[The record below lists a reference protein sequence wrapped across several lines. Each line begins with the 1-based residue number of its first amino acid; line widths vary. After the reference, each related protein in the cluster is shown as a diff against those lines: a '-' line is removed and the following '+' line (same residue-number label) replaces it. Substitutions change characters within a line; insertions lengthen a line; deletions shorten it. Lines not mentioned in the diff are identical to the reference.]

1 MKAFIDLIKT
11 AATSGH
17 RVRIR
22 GGGSK
27 DFLRPLYAQS
37 SRELDLDNRPIID
50 LHTGACTGIGNYQA
64 SELVMTVNAGT
75 PLAEVEAVLAQN
87 NQMLPFEPPSFV
99 HPEGLNSNIS
109 TAPSIT
115 PTIGGAVASALS
127 GPRALM
133 ITGVRDFVLGV
144 RVIDGQGNALR
155 FGGEVMKNVAGYDV
169 SRLMCGAR
177 GTLGVLT
184 EVSLKVLPR
193 PSCEVTLIFDFDATA
208 AHLYTQSC
216 LRTGVPVS
224 AASWRAGIGE
234 DADSVTKMGQLHLR
248 LSATTAVLDD
258 AMTRMNAPFKVM
270 SEDTLFWNQ
279 LKNHQHEFFT
289 TASDLWR
296 VRCARADAEIV
307 LPHDAQFDS
316 WHEAGGEIRW
326 LRPRAKGL
334 WSSDVASKILRD
346 LREVGRVQV
355 WRSSFDIAPRNTPLS
370 DARARIEHNIRRT
383 FDPHSLFI

>member
-11 AATSGH
+11 AATSGQ

-27 DFLRPLYAQS
+27 DFLRPLYAQN
-37 SRELDLDNRPIID
+37 SRDLHLDSRPVID

-75 PLAEVEAVLAQN
+75 PLAEVEAALAEK

-99 HPEGLNSNIS
+99 NREGLNSNILS
-109 TAPSIT
+109 T

-144 RVIDGQGNALR
+144 RVIDGCGNALR

-208 AHLYTQSC
+208 AHLYTQKC

-224 AASWRAGIGE
+224 AASWRAGADE
-234 DADSVTKMGQLHLR
+234 DAGSVVKMGQLHLR

-258 AMTRMNAPFKVM
+258 AMTRMNASFKVM
-270 SEDTLFWNQ
+270 SEAALFWGQ

-307 LPHDAQFDS
+307 LPHDAKFDS

-326 LRPRAKGL
+326 LRPRTEGA

-370 DARARIEHNIRRT
+370 VARTRIEHNIRRT